1 METTIGR
8 YEIIRRIG
16 RGSQGSVY
24 LGRDPKLDR
33 LVAVK
38 VLTATD
44 AELNKVAEDGTPL
57 EARMSSKLNHPNIV
71 PIYDVGECEAGPYLI
86 FEYVEGQ
93 PLVDVLKSKG
103 PMSIEDA
110 VPMIKSTLK
119 ALSIAHAAEIVH
131 LDLSPRNILIDGDSA
146 PRVMDFGLSQY
157 VSMAR
162 EPRESASGTL
172 RYMAPEHFMG
182 DPLGTWTD
190 VFALGSTFYE
200 LVTGKRAMLGGNL
213 EQIQY
218 RIIVGEVDYEPL
230 KAMPHG
236 EAFSRFIAGALER
249 DRDGRYLDCSSM
261 YEAFKLFLEEE
272 GLAEKASDE
281 GSSHS
286 TIDFLLRKM
295 QRTGDF
301 PAISKTLS
309 DINRLTGDDKQANAD
324 KLANVILRDF
334 ALTGKLLKL
343 VNSSFYGS
351 RATEITSISQAVV
364 FLGVEQVRMTANSLA
379 FFGHMKSDSAA
390 LKDSMTKS
398 FLSGLIARH
407 LAQRAE
413 LPGAEEAFISGMCQ
427 NLGEN
432 LVIFYFGDEYEDI
445 VACRRRKDST
455 KLRLPVACLASVM
468 PRSGEPSPRSGTC
481 RPRYWRPFVV
491 SRPGRSWRLLPTTR
505 NCATLPCLRTNSAT
519 CSITTIAMTS
529 KVPWSTCWLAS
540 CQAFRLRP
548 IIVSNSWPRSSRSSS
563 SSPRFSKSMSRPT
576 TSANRYKP
584 GWMCRTCRTRRRPV
598 RPKLATA
605 RQEVQRI
612 SSGNPGAPVFRSE
625 IPGIS
630 LLVLVSKI
638 TTDKREPNDGYCMDT
653 DIRPVLRR
661 MRSACRQDRVPG
673 ARVRAAI
680 SYPGRLRGGA
690 RTAYRRKGCL
700 RDDHR
705 RQEEVALLTLGA
717 ATRGL
722 REPCRRQRRGC

>member
-93 PLVDVLKSKG
+93 PLVDVLKSRG

-249 DRDGRYLDCSSM
+249 DRDGRYLDCSTM
-261 YEAFKLFLEEE
+261 YEAFKLFLEEA
-272 GLAEKASDE
+272 GLAEKATDE

-407 LAQRAE
+407 LAQRAK

-445 VACRRRKDST
+445 VALQEKEGLDKAAAARGV
-455 KLRLPVACLASVM
+455 L
-468 PRSGEPSPRSGTC
+468 G
-481 RPRYWRPFVV
+481 V
-491 SRPGRSWRLLPTTR
+491 SY
-505 NCATLPCLRTNSAT
+505 A
-519 CSITTIAMTS
+519 
-529 KVPWSTCWLAS
+529 
-540 CQAFRLRP
+540 
-548 IIVSNSWPRSSRSSS
+548 
-563 SSPRFSKSMSRPT
+563 
-576 TSANRYKP
+576 
-584 GWMCRTCRTRRRPV
+584 
-598 RPKLATA
+598 
-605 RQEVQRI
+605 
-612 SSGNPGAPVFRSE
+612 E
-625 IPGIS
+625 I
-630 LLVLVSKI
+630 
-638 TTDKREPNDGYCMDT
+638 
-653 DIRPVLRR
+653 
-661 MRSACRQDRVPG
+661 
-673 ARVRAAI
+673 
-680 SYPGRLRGGA
+680 GGA
-690 RTAYRRKGCL
+690 VAKIWNLPASILEAIRGVPPGKIMAPSSDDEEL
-700 RDDHR
+700 RDIAVFANELCDLFHHHDR
-705 RQEEVALLTLGA
+705 DDIEGAMVDLLARFMSSVPIAPDYCLKLMAAVVEKLKQFAPIFEINVATNNFCKSVQAWLDVQDLPDAAEAGA
-717 ATRGL
+717 A
-722 REPCRRQRRGC
+722 